1 MKRPI
6 LTILIALVLG
16 LGPAGARTAAE
27 EARQSGH
34 VVEIG
39 LQILHL
45 AGETRCGSFIA
56 IREASRVPMRLD
68 GPQAAPAVSALTQ
81 LAADLLI
88 EWLTNIDGTG
98 RLK

>member
-6 LTILIALVLG
+6 LIILLALTLG
-16 LGPAGARTAAE
+16 LGPAGARTAAD

-39 LQILHL
+39 LRILHL
-45 AGETRCGSFIA
+45 AGETHCDGFLEIGERDAGS
-56 IREASRVPMRLD
+56 SRLD
-68 GPQAAPAVSALTQ
+68 EPEKISALCALTAM
-81 LAADLLI
+81 AADLLI

-98 RLK
+98 RLN